1 MKNIYLKTI
10 ADFSNL
16 NHRLEFVKKINN
28 VSYFDNSF
36 STTPESTVLDL
47 KSFKNNII
55 LIAGGADKGA
65 NFLPLAKE
73 IKKRVKF
80 LLLLA
85 GKGTER
91 IKIELKK
98 VNYPPKKMIEVF
110 SMPEAVN
117 IAKKQAQ
124 NGDTVL
130 LSTACASF
138 GLFKNYKERG
148 NLFQEE
154 VKK

>member
-1 MKNIYLKTI
+1 
-10 ADFSNL
+10 
-16 NHRLEFVKKINN
+16 
-28 VSYFDNSF
+28 
-36 STTPESTVLDL
+36 
-47 KSFKNNII
+47 
-55 LIAGGADKGA
+55 
-65 NFLPLAKE
+65 
-73 IKKRVKF
+73 
-80 LLLLA
+80 
-85 GKGTER
+85 
-91 IKIELKK
+91 
-98 VNYPPKKMIEVF
+98 MIEVF